1 MDSKSMTIERN
12 RLLSAFLSSI
22 GIFLI
27 AVCQFVR
34 FIGEPFPG
42 NLFAICFLLVPILLF
57 IFAYRR
63 TPSFY
68 VKETPTGL
76 IITGAKQ
83 GLYDPDFIE
92 FDKISGVEMIKNSL
106 IISITNQQQSIELYV
121 PKKYLAELFDAL
133 KKRISI

>member
-1 MDSKSMTIERN
+1 MDSKSITIERN
-12 RLLSAFLSSI
+12 RLLSAFLSTL
-22 GIFLI
+22 GILCI
-27 AVCQFVR
+27 SVLYIIR
-34 FIGEPFPG
+34 FIGEPFPN

-57 IFAYRR
+57 IFAYSR

-92 FDKISGVEMIKNSL
+92 FDKISGIEMNKNSL
-106 IISITNQQQSIELYV
+106 VITVTNQQQTIELYV
-121 PKKYLAELFDAL
+121 PKKHRTELFDAL
-133 KKRISI
+133 KKRTGV

>member
-12 RLLSAFLSSI
+12 RLLSAFLSTL
-22 GIFLI
+22 GILCISVFYVI
-27 AVCQFVR
+27 R
-34 FIGEPFPG
+34 FIGEPFPN

-57 IFAYRR
+57 IFAYHK

-68 VKETPTGL
+68 VKETPSGL

-92 FDKISGVEMIKNSL
+92 FDKISGVEMNKNSL
-106 IISITNQQQSIELYV
+106 VISVTSQQQTVELYV
-121 PKKYLAELFDAL
+121 PKKYRAELFDAL
-133 KKRISI
+133 KKRAGV